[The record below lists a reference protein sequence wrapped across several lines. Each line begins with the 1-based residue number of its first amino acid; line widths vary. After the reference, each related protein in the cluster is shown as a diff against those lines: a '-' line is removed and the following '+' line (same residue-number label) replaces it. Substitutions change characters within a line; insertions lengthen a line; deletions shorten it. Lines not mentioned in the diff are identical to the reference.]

1 MSTSL
6 NERRILIAVCGSIA
20 AYKTGELVRM
30 LRKEGADVTV
40 AMTRAATEFVGPAT
54 FAALTTHP
62 VLLRQFPEDPT
73 AGVPHVDVAED
84 FDAVVV
90 APATADIL
98 GKAAHAIADDLVSTM
113 LNIVECPVLFAP
125 AMNYRMWR
133 NPATKSAVARLREWG
148 RVVLEPDEGK
158 LATLH
163 TGVGRFPE
171 SERIL
176 KELRTLL
183 DIPQLFAGKTVVV
196 TAGPTREPVDPV
208 RYISNRSSGRMGY
221 ALAVAAR
228 DMGAEVLLVSGPVDL
243 PPVAGCRL
251 VEVSTAEEMLAVL
264 SKEAPGSDYLFMAAA
279 VADFRPAAPAAEKI
293 RRKGQPKT
301 LALEPAPDVLATLRG
316 DFDGRIIAFSLQQD
330 ADLATAREKL
340 KDKGA
345 DYIVVNNFNE
355 PGAAFESET
364 NHVWILSADST
375 EQEIPLSSKEE
386 VAREILKFVAPAD

>member
-1 MSTSL
+1 TNQKKL
-6 NERRILIAVCGSIA
+6 NLLKMHFLI
-20 AYKTGELVRM
+20 
-30 LRKEGADVTV
+30 
-40 AMTRAATEFVGPAT
+40 
-54 FAALTTHP
+54 
-62 VLLRQFPEDPT
+62 T
-73 AGVPHVDVAED
+73 AG
-84 FDAVVV
+84 
-90 APATADIL
+90 
-98 GKAAHAIADDLVSTM
+98 G
-113 LNIVECPVLFAP
+113 
-125 AMNYRMWR
+125 
-133 NPATKSAVARLREWG
+133 
-148 RVVLEPDEGK
+148 
-158 LATLH
+158 
-163 TGVGRFPE
+163 
-171 SERIL
+171 
-176 KELRTLL
+176 
-183 DIPQLFAGKTVVV
+183 
-196 TAGPTREPVDPV
+196 TREYIDPV
-208 RYISNRSSGRMGY
+208 RFVSNASSGRMGY

-316 DFDGRIIAFSLQQD
+316 DFDGRIIAFSLQPD